1 MRGSEV
7 KEHSVKERRPVEPAA
22 GAEHLDMEDVMEM
35 AGGCPFTAGQRASL
49 CESCCEANE
58 GEPPCVAAFL
68 RRPMPGVERL
78 AVVRQVPVRQKVL
91 LAA

>member
-7 KEHSVKERRPVEPAA
+7 KEHSVKERNPLEASADV
-22 GAEHLDMEDVMEM
+22 EHLDMEDVMEM
-35 AGGCPFTAGQRASL
+35 AGGCPFTARQRASL
-49 CESCCEANE
+49 CESCCEANQ

-68 RRPMPGVERL
+68 RRPVLGVERL
-78 AVVRQVPVRQKVL
+78 AVVPVETPLEKVL